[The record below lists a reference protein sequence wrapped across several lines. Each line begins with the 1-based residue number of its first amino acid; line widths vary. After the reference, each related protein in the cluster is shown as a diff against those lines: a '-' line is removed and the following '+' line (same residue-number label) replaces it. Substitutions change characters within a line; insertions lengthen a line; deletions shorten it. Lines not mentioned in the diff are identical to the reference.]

1 MSDTVDIK
9 GVELAK
15 VGTWKGGDGRGRPTD
30 LDITREDLAAAVE
43 AYEHALAE
51 GGAATA
57 EVPIKL
63 GHTMAAEIFGTLAT
77 DPASDGLPAF
87 GWVGNLRVKGD
98 TLVGDYLRVPA
109 KLAGMMKSG
118 AWRNRSIEFYRNAKW
133 PLTAGGK
140 NFRMVM
146 SAVAVLGAT
155 PPAVKGLADVFA
167 AAEGEGAGER
177 FYLSSADDKPLT
189 DAELNK
195 MLDKLTALAGELEPY
210 FRGRAG
216 APMARTLFASW
227 ASQLRRVARV
237 QTQEAEMRAAVLAML
252 GQPEDATNEA
262 ALAALPTI
270 DADARGGLFTLALNA
285 EAGVAV
291 MAEILGI
298 PGATVDDVIAKV
310 RELTGGEP
318 AADTPEGGDPAATP
332 PGGGMMSN
340 TTNPEIVAL
349 RREVAEAKAEAAR
362 ATVRLNAQAIAER
375 VKADIS
381 ARSLPATVAGTLAAL
396 AEGGHEDLYASVL
409 DTTAKV
415 PTGERGTAAER
426 DAALEPS
433 ASELAVFTAAGIARP
448 EAVAMLRAHKARE
461 LGIELTDEGA

>member
-1 MSDTVDIK
+1 MSDTVDIQ

-43 AYEHALAE
+43 AYEYALAE

-87 GWVGNLRVKGD
+87 GWVGNLRLKGD

-167 AAEGEGAGER
+167 AAAGDDAGER
-177 FYLSSADDKPLT
+177 FYLASADDKPLT

-291 MAEILGI
+291 MAEILGM
-298 PGATVDDVIAKV
+298 PGASVDDVIAKV

-318 AADTPEGGDPAATP
+318 AADTEGGDPAATP
-332 PGGGMMSN
+332 PGGGMMSEK
-340 TTNPEIVAL
+340 TNPEIVAL
-349 RREVAEAKAEAAR
+349 RREVAEAKAEAAK
-362 ATVRLNAQAIAER
+362 ATARLNAQAIAER

-381 ARSLPATVAGTLAAL
+381 AHKLPATVAGTLAAL
-396 AEGGHEDLYASVL
+396 AEGGHDDLYQSVL
-409 DTTAKV
+409 ESTAKV
-415 PTGERGTAAER
+415 PTGEKGTAAGNEAADEPNAEALASAMTMGLSR
-426 DAALEPS
+426 DAAY
-433 ASELAVFTAAGIARP
+433 ELLTGRP
-448 EAVAMLRAHKARE
+448 VKTEA
-461 LGIELTDEGA
+461 